1 MTEKQLQ
8 ANVWFYQDFLNDA
21 QKQEFWLNRPED
33 WSRLQIFDGS
43 TMKPAME
50 PGFKGHP
57 TPEQVMQL
65 HELATQGK
73 LFFFEL
79 GNTGPRQLGNVNE
92 NQKYLDP
99 NPQPPIPPKPLP
111 PNAGSSEQV
120 SHEYYLSIYN
130 QNMRHYQTNLEV
142 LKTLGDG
149 FKNAVIAYNEKR
161 DMAWENAEK
170 NAREDN
176 FIIVGHQRNRDKAD
190 RVIDGLFGPKPT
202 HIPEVVYQNDHPADE
217 SVFKLVEFQEQLEPN
232 IIDLPEN
239 SKLSARDVATINL
252 AMMGS
257 KGPVEKAARERGNVG
272 PLNAVFMGNNGF
284 NMLMTGMFGYPRK
297 NQSLPGDNLMGD
309 VLKEGQKAI
318 ELYNAGDP
326 TLLGQYLGTCIR
338 TIKDVFTDSANNS
351 LSEDVVAASRL
362 TERIQELFQKNPD
375 LLQAANLQ
383 ENELAFMHGYVQMGK
398 VYDNYLS
405 GIVKQSEAKAHGKT
419 LTTEEK
425 AEILAD
431 AVLRAMVEKELAADN
446 KKVTESEEY
455 QTNLQEA
462 IMQDQLVAEEE
473 KLWKAEVMSKIA
485 DSGEATEAKK
495 QYELEH
501 DLNMHSTLAT
511 SVPVDHKVIA
521 LLGQPGMLERL
532 RQNLQKDPS
541 ILAAAAKEPMQFST
555 DALKGGP
562 AIKTL
567 ADQVAPTLKSQM
579 ISDQQKQ
586 AWFDSMKAMVTGGQD
601 LNALSP
607 WLSASVETDAGR
619 LMIAVP
625 GAEGG
630 KELVSV
636 ASLLKGGL
644 KDLEN
649 PTQQALDLMY
659 RHAMEGNLYYYQV
672 GQTLPQRLTANGAE
686 ASAEQIK
693 APVEPTVWH
702 WIANILTFGRAYR
715 DILYPTPDRDPAAV
729 DGILR
734 SSDGRTLTIT
744 VEVAAHDELRQAA
757 EQARKANED
766 RIKDDVSNFRRVPD
780 GNVPREFPQ
789 YDLDTVEQ
797 KLKDM
802 AYVETLEVKDKLLA
816 GEMTTSGV
824 YILDRLCADNP
835 TQQQIREA
843 MAAAVLLE
851 AVKEERLAG
860 TGDAVRTQ
868 LVRNRKGTVQSM
880 VNNETFQAF
889 TRDASMDML
898 KHFLMTDGA
907 RNMYQA
913 MKDIATNRAKQQELG
928 KEANVMEQNMQKKN
942 ENPIAGLS

>member
-1 MTEKQLQ
+1 MLEKQLN

-33 WSRLQIFDGS
+33 WSRLQIFDGT

-65 HELATQGK
+65 HDLATQGK

-79 GNTGPRQLGNVNE
+79 GNTGPRQLGNANI

-99 NPQPPIPPKPLP
+99 NPQPPTPPEPLP
-111 PNAGSSEQV
+111 PGAGSSEQV
-120 SHEYYLSIYN
+120 SYEYNLSIYN
-130 QNMRHYQTNLEV
+130 QNMLHYQTNLEV
-142 LKTLGDG
+142 LNTLGDG

-161 DMAWENAEK
+161 DMARENAEK
-170 NAREDN
+170 NARQDN
-176 FIIVGHQRNRDKAD
+176 YLIVGYQRNRDKAD

-202 HIPEVVYQNDHPADE
+202 YIPEVVYQNDHPADE

-232 IIDLPEN
+232 IINLPEN
-239 SKLSARDVATINL
+239 SKLTARDVATINL

-257 KGPVEKAARERGNVG
+257 KDPVEKAARDRGNVG

-326 TLLGQYLGTCIR
+326 TLLGQYLGACIR
-338 TIKDVFTDSANNS
+338 TIKEVFTGSDNNF
-351 LSEDVVAASRL
+351 LSEDMVAATRL
-362 TERIQELFQKNPD
+362 TERIQELFQKDPA

-383 ENELAFMHGYVQMGK
+383 ENELAFMHGYVQMGQ

-431 AVLRAMVEKELAADN
+431 AVLRAMVEKELVADN
-446 KKVTESEEY
+446 DRARETEEY
-455 QTNLQEA
+455 QTNLQKA
-462 IMQDQLVAEEE
+462 IMQDQLAAEQETQ
-473 KLWKAEVMSKIA
+473 WKANVMSKIA
-485 DSGEATEAKK
+485 DEGEATKAKAE
-495 QYELEH
+495 YEQEH
-501 DLNMHSTLAT
+501 DVNMHTTLAT
-511 SVPVDHKVIA
+511 SVLVDHKVIA
-521 LLGQPGMLERL
+521 LLAQPGMLERL

-541 ILAAAAKEPMQFST
+541 ILAAAAKEPMQFNT
-555 DALKGGP
+555 EKLKGGP

-579 ISDQQKQ
+579 IADQQKQ
-586 AWFDSMKAMVTGGQD
+586 AWFDSMKAMVTGEGTD
-601 LNALSP
+601 RPWINAG
-607 WLSASVETDAGR
+607 VETDANR
-619 LMIAVP
+619 MMIAV
-625 GAEGG
+625 ANEQGG
-630 KELVSV
+630 KDLVSLS
-636 ASLLKGGL
+636 SLLKGGL
-644 KDLEN
+644 NDLEN
-649 PTQQALDLMY
+649 PTQQAIDLMY
-659 RHAMEGNLYYYQV
+659 RNAMEGNLYYYPL
-672 GQTLPQRLTANGAE
+672 GETMPQRLTANGAE
-686 ASAEQIK
+686 ASMEQIK
-693 APVEPTVWH
+693 APVKPNAWH
-702 WIANILTFGRAYR
+702 WIAHILTFGWAYR
-715 DILYPTPDRDPAAV
+715 DIFNPTPDRDPAAV

-744 VEVAAHDELRQAA
+744 VERNAHDQLRQEA
-757 EQARKANED
+757 EQVRKANED
-766 RIKDDVSNFRRVPD
+766 RIKEDVNHFRRIPD

-802 AYVETLEVKDKLLA
+802 AYVEVIKVEDNLLA

-824 YILDRLCADNP
+824 YILDRLCAENP

-851 AVKEERLAG
+851 AVKEERMVG
-860 TGDAVRTQ
+860 GDAVRTQ

-880 VNNETFQAF
+880 VENETFQAF
-889 TRDASMDML
+889 TQDASMDML

-913 MKDIATNRAKQQELG
+913 MKEIATNRAKQQEQG
-928 KEANVMEQNMQKKN
+928 KEANALEQNMQKQN
-942 ENPIAGLS
+942 ENPGIGIG